1 MARAMLR
8 NTPILVFDEATA
20 NVDQE
25 TDSLIQKT
33 LRSARFAQ
41 TTIIAVAHRLDTI
54 LDYDLIVVL
63 DKGKVM
69 ESGSPK
75 ELLENDQGIFPSMVG
90 AKEEND
96 NKNLLTKFINVI
108 IINMN
113 GIIQ

>member
-33 LRSARFAQ
+33 LRSPRFDS

-75 ELLENDQGIFPSMVG
+75 ELLENDQGIFAQIIG
-90 AKEEND
+90 ANGE
-96 NKNLLTKFINVI
+96 TINSA
-108 IINMN
+108 
-113 GIIQ
+113 